1 MATGAIGWTRQGTPG
16 RFSSP
21 SDQPAQSA
29 RTSLQMRTAM
39 PKKDFAAFHKP
50 HGAGYTGGQIWVSR
64 GLPIPFRSFRM
75 QRASS
80 RGFTLVE
87 LMVVVAIIG
96 LLASVLATSVVSK
109 MKQASRELD
118 KKVLQDLYNHLHLQ
132 SQGDKNKEK
141 LIRGPI
147 AEKRGREFWEACFQ
161 HKLLD
166 VQMLPKLIA
175 KSGQDLEMDRRSLD
189 NPEMFVLDPLGC
201 SWTGPQ
207 GNEALTLMSLRG
219 PSRRIVICSNER
231 NWFNHDD
238 DVLTIWSDGEVAE
251 YIGIEQLSG
260 WGYEITQEQWLR
272 PGAELFGNT
281 APFDGVFD

>member
-1 MATGAIGWTRQGTPG
+1 M
-16 RFSSP
+16 
-21 SDQPAQSA
+21 
-29 RTSLQMRTAM
+29 
-39 PKKDFAAFHKP
+39 K
-50 HGAGYTGGQIWVSR
+50 
-64 GLPIPFRSFRM
+64 
-75 QRASS
+75 RAVS

-87 LMVVVAIIG
+87 LMVVIAIIG

-109 MKQASRELD
+109 MKQASHDLD
-118 KKVLQDLYNHLHLQ
+118 KKVLLDLYNALQ
-132 SQGDKNKEK
+132 MQTQEDKQKVK

-166 VQMLPKLIA
+166 AQMLPKMIA

-207 GNEALTLMSLRG
+207 GNECMILMSLRG
-219 PSRRIVICSNER
+219 KNRRVVICANER
-231 NWFNHDD
+231 NWLNHEDE
-238 DVLTIWSDGEVAE
+238 VLTIWSDGEIAE
-251 YIGIEQLSG
+251 YIDREMLAG
-260 WGYEITQEQWLR
+260 WGYEISEEQWLQ
-272 PGAELFGNT
+272 PGAELFGKT